1 MRARL
6 SGRVSGLVS
15 ALAAL
20 TLAACAQAQT
30 GIAAHSTLRLPEGA
44 DGPVPAVVFLSGCGG
59 VREVQDVYA
68 REANAEGWAALIV
81 DSHAARG
88 IGPAGARLL
97 VCTGLSMRGQDRA
110 ADVFAALELLRADP
124 RIDARRLALTGW
136 SHGGWTVLDAM
147 ASAQAG
153 EQGSAPFAGVRGA
166 FVIYPYCGAIIR
178 ARRDPVGAHFPVES
192 LLAGRDAIA
201 DHRACERLFERQ
213 RASGAVIRPSVLLS
227 EATHAF
233 DAQDQ
238 PWDPRMRYDAG
249 QAAEAHALFR
259 RFLRRSSAGTAD

>member
-1 MRARL
+1 MRAL
-6 SGRVSGLVS
+6 VTGLVT
-15 ALAAL
+15 ALAL
-20 TLAACAQAQT
+20 SACAKAQADLP
-30 GIAAHSTLRLPEGA
+30 GHSTLRLPDGA
-44 DGPVPAVVFLSGCGG
+44 DGPVPAVILLSGCGG
-59 VREVQDVYA
+59 VRDVQDVYA
-68 REANAEGWAALIV
+68 REANAQGWAALIV

-88 IGPAGARLL
+88 IGPTGSRLL

-153 EQGSAPFAGVRGA
+153 EQGAAPFDGVRGA
-166 FVIYPYCGAIIR
+166 FLIYPYCGPVIR
-178 ARRDPVGAHFPVES
+178 ARRDPIGAHFPVES
-192 LLAGRDAIA
+192 ILAGRDAIA

-238 PWDPRMRYDAG
+238 PWDPRMRYDAS

-259 RFLRRSSAGTAD
+259 RFLRRSSAAQ

>member
-1 MRARL
+1 MRTL
-6 SGRVSGLVS
+6 VTGLM
-15 ALAAL
+15 AAL
-20 TLAACAQAQT
+20 TLASGAPAQT
-30 GIAAHSTLRLPEGA
+30 DIAAHSTLRLPDGTE
-44 DGPVPAVVFLSGCGG
+44 GPVPAEIFLSGCGG

-68 REANAEGWAALIV
+68 REANAQGWAALIV

-88 IGPAGARLL
+88 IGPTGSRLL

-124 RIDARRLALTGW
+124 RIDAQRLALTGW

-153 EQGSAPFAGVRGA
+153 EQGAAPFEGVREA
-166 FVIYPYCGAIIR
+166 FLIYPYCGPVIR
-178 ARRDPVGAHFPVES
+178 ARRDPIGASFPVES
-192 LLAGRDAIA
+192 ILAGRDAIA

-233 DAQDQ
+233 DAEDQ
-238 PWDPRMRYDAG
+238 PWDPRMRYDAV

-259 RFLRRSSAGTAD
+259 RFLRRSSASAE